1 MYWDN
6 AFAQKSISTVFPH
19 AWKKTASPRQKKP
32 VSSLNIT
39 LYHAKEHPALGMLR
53 HQTWKDGYATFR
65 MLAPEQPRMLST
77 GPWPWKAMWNH
88 KAGSMPLSENP
99 TKSKVIATRRFSAGF
114 SLSHGFYRKL
124 AKCHMETTEKSRRF
138 TFSQCVCY
146 TKLLLFHNINPRY
159 TLRWKRC
166 STTCRSL
173 AMERAATLHS
183 RHSLKVVNHIP
194 HKPVYTYRMSCI
206 IHYINL
212 VPYIICHISYVNTS

>member
-1 MYWDN
+1 ML
-6 AFAQKSISTVFPH
+6 
-19 AWKKTASPRQKKP
+19 ASVVRIPLHC
-32 VSSLNIT
+32 VSNPQNLTS
-39 LYHAKEHPALGMLR
+39 ALR
-53 HQTWKDGYATFR
+53 PQHQTWKDGYATFR

-99 TKSKVIATRRFSAGF
+99 TKSTVIATRRFSAGF

-124 AKCHMETTEKSRRF
+124 AKCHMETMEKSRRF

-194 HKPVYTYRMSCI
+194 HKPVYTNHMSCI

-212 VPYIICHISYVNTS
+212 VPYIICHISYVIHHKSYILCHLYIIYLVSTAVPPVYLL